1 MPIFCLPVDRLYFN
15 KTYGCAI
22 LGTMQKIH
30 LIKTKAA
37 DTEVKEML
45 ESLNSYIKLAVDIK
59 RGVVAG
65 GGMLHADC
73 EAVLLDDGSKQI
85 DIWGAD
91 WLPDSKE
98 VRFEALINIRPRQNN
113 RSMTIQD
120 KKICDKIEKIVKER
134 FCDK

>member
-1 MPIFCLPVDRLYFN
+1 M
-15 KTYGCAI
+15 
-22 LGTMQKIH
+22 MQMY
-30 LIKTKAA
+30 LIKDKATPA
-37 DTEVKEML
+37 QVEEML
-45 ESLNSYIKLAVDIK
+45 KSLHSYIKLAVDIE
-59 RGVVAG
+59 RRVLAG

-73 EAVLLDDGSKQI
+73 EALLLDDGSKQK

-120 KKICDKIEKIVKER
+120 QTIRAKVEEIVREKLEQ
-134 FCDK
+134 

>member
-1 MPIFCLPVDRLYFN
+1 
-15 KTYGCAI
+15 
-22 LGTMQKIH
+22 MQKIH
-30 LIKTKAA
+30 LIKTKAE

-59 RGVVAG
+59 RGIVAG

-73 EAVLLDDGSKQI
+73 EAILLDDGSKQI

-120 KKICDKIEKIVKER
+120 KKICDKIEKIVKKR